1 MLRTFIAIATSCPP
15 PLARVLK
22 DLAQLGSAVKT
33 STPRGMHCTLRF
45 LGDTAPE
52 TVEQLGPAL
61 TAAVAGVQR
70 FSASLR
76 GMGAFPDSRRPNV
89 IWAGLESLE
98 LVQLQ
103 STIEQLARQF
113 GFVPETRAFHP
124 HVTLARVKHRP
135 PPRLAELLQEHAT
148 TEWGRV
154 DVDAV
159 EFFKSTLTRAGSQY
173 EVLCRAPLRR

>member
-1 MLRTFIAIATSCPP
+1 MLRTFIAITIPCPA

-22 DLAQLGSAVKT
+22 ELARLGSAVKPA
-33 STPRGMHCTLRF
+33 TPRGLHCTLRF
-45 LGDTAPE
+45 LGDTSPE
-52 TVEQLGPAL
+52 TVEQFRPAL
-61 TAAVAGVQR
+61 AAAIPGVQR
-70 FSASLR
+70 FSASIR

-89 IWAGLESLE
+89 IWAGIESLE

-103 STIEQLARQF
+103 STMEQLARQF
-113 GFVPETRAFHP
+113 GSVPENRAFHP

-159 EFFKSTLTRAGSQY
+159 EFFKSTLTPAGSQY